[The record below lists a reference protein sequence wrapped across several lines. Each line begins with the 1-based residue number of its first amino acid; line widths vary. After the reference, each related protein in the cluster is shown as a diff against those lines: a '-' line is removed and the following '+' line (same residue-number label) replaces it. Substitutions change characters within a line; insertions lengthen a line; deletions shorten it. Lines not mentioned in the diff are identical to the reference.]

1 MTTQAPPDATPRL
14 ATPRLGRN
22 GLAQSPARAPWRL
35 APTVLDSPLVR
46 LLPLLGVFVVVFL
59 LTDPGRP
66 SGDEL
71 PILAAAHRLL
81 HGYYAVQG
89 TMDSTQYLWHGP
101 GLPAFLAPLVALR
114 IPLAELRLTSPLLMF
129 TAVLLFYR
137 FLRLRLTRRGALI
150 GAYALGLYAP
160 GYYVLGTVAKEPLA
174 LLCAIAALDGT
185 ARYFMHGRRRHA
197 VLAGLALGALV
208 MTRLEYGWVVTA
220 CLVLGMTWWS
230 VARLR
235 HGDAP
240 GATTAAR
247 RWTAVCA
254 VGMLA
259 CLPWLA
265 YTYEIT
271 HHLFYWGNSGG
282 ISLYWMSSPS
292 ANQLGEWHA
301 THTVNTDPAL
311 AAYRP
316 FFHYVSSLGPLRAD
330 LELQHVALVQ
340 ALGHPAKY
348 LLNLLANVGRMFLG
362 FPFSFKLSVALVVG
376 LALFNGALL
385 AALIAAGVSLRRA
398 RRPLPPETMPFLL
411 FFGLGLVVH
420 LLPTAEPRMV
430 VPLLPIPLWLI
441 GQAFYRS
448 PPGDS
453 DMTASRA
460 SSNGCSPLFTY
471 SRRRAERESRSNRA
485 RTPATSSRGT

>member
-1 MTTQAPPDATPRL
+1 MTTQAPPEAPPRL
-14 ATPRLGRN
+14 TLRRFRHNGRSDNGGVRAQTPGSLSSALLGS
-22 GLAQSPARAPWRL
+22 A
-35 APTVLDSPLVR
+35 VVR
-46 LLPLLGVFVVVFL
+46 LLPLLGVFLLVSL

-66 SGDEL
+66 NGDEA

-81 HGYYAVQG
+81 QGRYAVVG
-89 TMDSTQYLWHGP
+89 TMDSTKYLWHGP
-101 GLPAFLAPLVALR
+101 GLPALLAPLVALGV
-114 IPLAELRLTSPLLMF
+114 PLAELRLTSPLLMF
-129 TAVLLFYR
+129 AAALLFYR
-137 FLRLRLTRRGALI
+137 LLRLRLSQRGALI

-174 LLCAIAALDGT
+174 LLCAVAALYGT
-185 ARYFMHGRRRHA
+185 ARFLMHGNSRHA
-197 VLAGLALGALV
+197 VLAGLSMGALV
-208 MTRLEYGWVVTA
+208 MTRLEYGWVITA
-220 CLVLGMTWWS
+220 CLIAALIWWC

-235 HGDAP
+235 HGAAS
-240 GATTAAR
+240 GRTTTAR
-247 RWTAVCA
+247 RWTIVCA

-292 ANQLGEWHA
+292 ASQLGQWHA

-348 LLNLLANVGRMFLG
+348 MLNLLANVGRMFLG
-362 FPFSFKLSVALVVG
+362 FPFSFRLSVALVVG
-376 LALFNGALL
+376 LSLFNGALL

-398 RRPLPPETMPFLL
+398 RRPLPPETVPFLL
-411 FFGLGLVVH
+411 FFGLGLIVH

-441 GQAFYRS
+441 GQAFYRRA
-448 PPGDS
+448 PGH
-453 DMTASRA
+453 SRPGA
-460 SSNGCSPLFTY
+460 GRAPSQWPAVRGALNESHTDTRPR
-471 SRRRAERESRSNRA
+471 SRVAA
-485 RTPATSSRGT
+485 P

>member
-1 MTTQAPPDATPRL
+1 MTTEAPPDAPPRL
-14 ATPRLGRN
+14 APRPVRRGGRPQN
-22 GLAQSPARAPWRL
+22 KDGQAHARSEDSLWPALLRSP
-35 APTVLDSPLVR
+35 VVR
-46 LLPLLGVFVVVFL
+46 LLPLLGAFL
-59 LTDPGRP
+59 LVSLLTGPGRP
-66 SGDEL
+66 NGDEV
-71 PILAAAHRLL
+71 PILAAAQRLL

-89 TMDSTQYLWHGP
+89 TMDSTKFLWHGP
-101 GLPAFLAPLVALR
+101 GLPALLAPLVAVGL
-114 IPLAELRLTSPLLMF
+114 PLAELRLTSPLLMF
-129 TAVLLFYR
+129 AAALLFYR
-137 FLRLRLTRRGALI
+137 FLRLRLSRRGALI
-150 GAYALGLYAP
+150 GAYALGLYGP

-185 ARYFMHGRRRHA
+185 ARYLMHGRSRHA
-197 VLAGLALGALV
+197 VLAGLAMGVLV
-208 MTRLEYGWVVTA
+208 MTRLEYGWVITA
-220 CLVLGMTWWS
+220 CLISGLAWWG

-235 HGDAP
+235 HGAAP

-247 RWTAVCA
+247 RWTVVCA

-259 CLPWLA
+259 CVPWLT
-265 YTYEIT
+265 YTYELT

-292 ANQLGEWHA
+292 ASQLGEWHA

-362 FPFSFKLSVALVVG
+362 FPFSFKLSIAVVVG

-385 AALIAAGVSLRRA
+385 AAVIAAGRSLWRA
-398 RRPLPPETMPFLL
+398 RRPMPPETVPFLM
-411 FFGLGLVVH
+411 FWCFGLAVH

-441 GQAFYRS
+441 GQAFDRQAPGRS
-448 PPGDS
+448 RPGPGKGRGQGY
-453 DMTASRA
+453 AARGAPNGSRTDTR
-460 SSNGCSPLFTY
+460 P
-471 SRRRAERESRSNRA
+471 RSTEAVR
-485 RTPATSSRGT
+485 